1 MAFII
6 GIGVVGLIGYGLKLV
21 TDDTKNSGIEINKER
36 NLDDLENNY
45 KIEGRIQEL
54 EYLIEGDIH
63 QEIIQKE
70 IKQQEI
76 ISKDKNWEYYSLIT
90 ESDQI

>member
-54 EYLIEGDIH
+54 EYLIEGDIQ

-76 ISKDKNWEYYSLIT
+76 ISKDKNWEYYSLIA

>member
-21 TDDTKNSGIEINKER
+21 TDDTKNSRIEINNER

-54 EYLIEGDIH
+54 DYLIEGNIQ

-70 IKQQEI
+70 IKQPGI
-76 ISKDKNWEYYSLIT
+76 ISKDKNWTYYSLIA
-90 ESDQI
+90 ESNKI